1 MDYIVIAAMQYMTN
15 DGGGPN
21 FFFEVFYVHGI
32 GVVVEGDGSEI
43 CLLRAELWKK
53 ALGIR
58 VRHEHL
64 PSVKRKSVRHLSV
77 K

>member
-1 MDYIVIAAMQYMTN
+1 MTN
-15 DGGGPN
+15 DGGGQN
-21 FFFEVFYVHGI
+21 RFFEVFYVHGI
-32 GVVVEGDGSEI
+32 DVIVVGDGSEI
-43 CLLRAELWKK
+43 RLLRAEMWKK

-64 PSVKRKSVRHLSV
+64 PSVKRKSVRYLSV

>member
-21 FFFEVFYVHGI
+21 FFFDVFYVHGI

-43 CLLRAELWKK
+43 CLLRAEMWKK

-58 VRHEHL
+58 VRHGHL
-64 PSVKRKSVRHLSV
+64 PAVKRKSVRHLSV

>member
-15 DGGGPN
+15 DGGGPI

-32 GVVVEGDGSEI
+32 DVVVEGNGSEI
-43 CLLRAELWKK
+43 CLLRAELWKN
-53 ALGIR
+53 
-58 VRHEHL
+58 EHL